1 MQPSPG
7 HGNLPHITRHSF
19 SLSSFSVEASF
30 CAVVLAEAVAFEGV
44 ISPAAL
50 LEDVAPATDPG
61 PVNPPAMVT
70 EDDSP
75 GVILGLKEF
84 AAADSS
90 DLAKVAFVAFRETTS
105 L

>member
-1 MQPSPG
+1 M
-7 HGNLPHITRHSF
+7 
-19 SLSSFSVEASF
+19 
-30 CAVVLAEAVAFEGV
+30 LAEAVAFEGVEFEGVEFEGV

-50 LEDVAPATDPG
+50 LEDVAPATDSG

-75 GVILGLKEF
+75 EVIFGLKEL